1 MSTQE
6 PPENDGKTVM
16 PDLSVLADFQ
26 FGPAWARKDT
36 ERASS
41 FRDGASARSRRSGE
55 KRFERHRSGE
65 GEQAGGHFRDR
76 NERVAR
82 RDNGKKTDDHRRD
95 GKRPFTRDRKRER
108 VEPTPGVHV
117 ELRPADST
125 LLVFEQEIKKH
136 KRALSALD
144 LARVIMADRQRYD
157 LVFISREE
165 EDGPALISSQ
175 KGDGAC
181 WIDRSE
187 ALAYVRKA
195 SWFSEYYAK
204 EELETEAPKGTFT
217 AIARC
222 GLSGRL
228 IGPVNWHGYQTAV
241 LSLHRSLFPKMNFE
255 RYKSNIT
262 LEKSEEV
269 IAEWMKQATHKT
281 VWKPLREGA
290 ENIVL
295 ESEDAVE
302 ADFAE
307 HHFGEVYT
315 TGNKVFVNGAVSW
328 KLLSPGLRAHAS
340 VLTDHVK
347 RVPKTLIPNLCH
359 GLARHRLPIFK
370 WQGRHYTGPSRT
382 KAIPQ
387 DTVLADR
394 MRSIVEWVKEHQGKP
409 ADKLF
414 AELSGVSGE
423 DKEKAQ
429 EAYAPFVADLF
440 WLMEQGFLLVLR
452 NNTVWYP
459 KASVTPTVTENTSS
473 QETEKGEE
481 KTGSSSSQESADGG
495 ILSSEGNAGKVKTQ
509 VDETEDS
516 AESPKQ

>member
-6 PPENDGKTVM
+6 SPENDGKTVM
-16 PDLSVLADFQ
+16 PDLSALADFQ

-36 ERASS
+36 ERKSS
-41 FRDGASARSRRSGE
+41 FRGGAFVRSHRPGE
-55 KRFERHRSGE
+55 KRFGRRPVDD
-65 GEQAGGHFRDR
+65 EQAGSRSV
-76 NERVAR
+76 ERGERTPR
-82 RDNGKKTDDHRRD
+82 RFNGKKADDRHRD
-95 GKRPFTRDRKRER
+95 GKRSFNRERKRER
-108 VEPTPGVHV
+108 VDPTPGIHA
-117 ELRPADST
+117 ELRPADSA

-136 KRALSALD
+136 KRALAALD
-144 LARVIMADRQRYD
+144 LARVIMADKQRYD
-157 LVFISREE
+157 LVFMSREE
-165 EDGPALISSQ
+165 EGGPTLISSK

-181 WIDRSE
+181 WIDRRE
-187 ALAYVRKA
+187 ALDYLRKA
-195 SWFSEYYAK
+195 PWFSEYYAT
-204 EELETEAPKGTFT
+204 EQRETETPKGTFT

-241 LSLHRSLFPKMNFE
+241 ASLHRTLFAHMDFE

-262 LEKSEEV
+262 LEKSEEI
-269 IAEWMKQATHKT
+269 IAEWLEQAKHKT
-281 VWKPLREGA
+281 VWKPLRDDAGD
-290 ENIVL
+290 IVL
-295 ESEDAVE
+295 ESEAAVE

-307 HHFGEVYT
+307 HHFDEVYAM
-315 TGNKVFVNGAVSW
+315 GNKVFVNGAVSW
-328 KLLSPGLRAHAS
+328 KLLSPGLRAHAA
-340 VLTDHVK
+340 VLTEQMK

-394 MRSIVEWVKEHQGKP
+394 MRSIVEWVKEHQGQT

-423 DKEKAQ
+423 DKEKMQ
-429 EAYAPFVADLF
+429 EAYAPYVADLF

-459 KASVTPTVTENTSS
+459 KAVVAPSPSQEVAPKKEPSSDVSKETVDKGTPASEEDIEKTAP
-473 QETEKGEE
+473 ETEK
-481 KTGSSSSQESADGG
+481 TDGSVEPLQ
-495 ILSSEGNAGKVKTQ
+495 L
-509 VDETEDS
+509 
-516 AESPKQ
+516 

>member
-1 MSTQE
+1 
-6 PPENDGKTVM
+6 M

-26 FGPAWARKDT
+26 FGPSWARKDA
-36 ERASS
+36 ERTTS
-41 FRDGASARSRRSGE
+41 FRGGASARSHRTGE
-55 KRFERHRSGE
+55 KRFERRRSAE
-65 GEQAGGHFRDR
+65 GEQMGKRFKERGERAPRRFDEKKTGDRRSDGKHSFSRDR
-76 NERVAR
+76 RREYVA
-82 RDNGKKTDDHRRD
+82 
-95 GKRPFTRDRKRER
+95 
-108 VEPTPGVHV
+108 PTPGIHA
-117 ELRPADST
+117 ELRPADSA
-125 LLVFEQEIKKH
+125 LLVFEQEVKKH
-136 KRALSALD
+136 KRALAALE
-144 LARVIMADRQRYD
+144 LARVIMADKQRYD
-157 LVFISREE
+157 LVFMRKEE
-165 EDGPALISSQ
+165 EGGPALISSK

-187 ALAYVRKA
+187 ALAYLMRA
-195 SWFSEYYAK
+195 PWFSEYYAT
-204 EELETEAPKGTFT
+204 EEMETEAPKGSFT

-241 LSLHRSLFPKMNFE
+241 VRLHRTLFPKMDFE
-255 RYKSNIT
+255 RYKSNIS

-269 IAEWMKQATHKT
+269 IAEWLGQVTHKT
-281 VWKPLREGA
+281 VWKPLRAGA
-290 ENIVL
+290 EEVVL
-295 ESEDAVE
+295 ESEEAVE

-307 HHFGEVYT
+307 YHFDEVYA

-328 KLLSPGLRAHAS
+328 KMLSPGLRAHAS
-340 VLTDHVK
+340 VLTEQMR

-394 MRSIVEWVKEHQGKP
+394 MRSIVEWVKEHQGKT

-429 EAYAPFVADLF
+429 EAYAPYVADLF

-459 KASVTPTVTENTSS
+459 KAPVASSGETAPCQESEEGKEESVPDSVSEDVAK
-473 QETEKGEE
+473 ED
-481 KTGSSSSQESADGG
+481 GSSEEIIETTAPKTEESSGSADP
-495 ILSSEGNAGKVKTQ
+495 SQS
-509 VDETEDS
+509 
-516 AESPKQ
+516 